1 MESQKINRLKV
12 VLVENGKTGKW
23 LAEQV
28 GKNEA
33 TVSRWC
39 SNKMQPSLDMLVKI
53 AGLLNVDPRQLING
67 GNNDWL
73 WQRRKLQRKRRTP
86 SILKPYCLTAATISV
101 VAHRSMISAM
111 WYLRLCFSDLL
122 AKNLMMLKLRCASNV
137 STEELLMKRKSQDS
151 LIPPLATK
159 I

>member
-39 SNKMQPSLDMLVKI
+39 SNVSQPDLVTLSRI
-53 AGLLNVDPRQLING
+53 AELLNVDRRELIN
-67 GNNDWL
+67 
-73 WQRRKLQRKRRTP
+73 
-86 SILKPYCLTAATISV
+86 
-101 VAHRSMISAM
+101 
-111 WYLRLCFSDLL
+111 
-122 AKNLMMLKLRCASNV
+122 
-137 STEELLMKRKSQDS
+137 KS
-151 LIPPLATK
+151 K
-159 I
+159 